1 MSNEAPG
8 PFLMTADEVAA
19 LLRTSRA
26 AIYALAARGELPG
39 VTRPGRRFLVRR
51 AVSMPLRQPDSAFTV
66 ATPRW

>member
-26 AIYALAARGELPG
+26 AIYAMAARGELPG

-51 AVSMPLRQPDSAFTV
+51 QALLEWLDQKRVPLPGE
-66 ATPRW
+66 

>member
-8 PFLMTADEVAA
+8 PFLMTADEVAE

-26 AIYALAARGELPG
+26 AIYAMAARGELPG

-51 AVSMPLRQPDSAFTV
+51 QALLDWLDQKRVPSPGE
-66 ATPRW
+66 

>member
-26 AIYALAARGELPG
+26 AIYAMAARGELPG

-51 AVSMPLRQPDSAFTV
+51 QALLDWLDQKRVPSPGE
-66 ATPRW
+66 